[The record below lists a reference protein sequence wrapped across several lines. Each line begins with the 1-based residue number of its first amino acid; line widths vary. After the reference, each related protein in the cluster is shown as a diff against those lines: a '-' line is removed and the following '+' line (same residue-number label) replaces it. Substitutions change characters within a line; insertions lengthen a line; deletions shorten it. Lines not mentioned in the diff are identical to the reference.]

1 MDNDKFIKLS
11 KELVRDYVN
20 KHLDV
25 TDNVKITENNVFCV
39 TLSKVLGNNKGL
51 FSTTLPDGMYYEV
64 TYNGSNGKNETYI
77 AAYKKFE
84 NISIKL
90 EEK

>member
-20 KHLDV
+20 EHLDV
-25 TDNVKITENNVFCV
+25 TDNVKITEKNVFCV

-77 AAYKKFE
+77 DAYKKFE
-84 NISIKL
+84 NRCIKL

>member
-20 KHLDV
+20 EHLDV
-25 TDNVKITENNVFCV
+25 TDNVKTTENNVFCV

-64 TYNGSNGKNETYI
+64 TYNGSNGKNEIYI
-77 AAYKKFE
+77 DAYKKFE
-84 NISIKL
+84 NVCIKL